1 MLAGILS
8 LGLCPKNCLIL
19 LTMPQRI
26 FKCTLMIER
35 FSLKELYS
43 CVSDHIIW
51 ILLKKLVKKWRHLM
65 KFFYALLN
73 LWMLIIFILLNEQQ
87 VEELV
92 LIGIDSDFYLVLAVT
107 FL

>member
-1 MLAGILS
+1 
-8 LGLCPKNCLIL
+8 
-19 LTMPQRI
+19 
-26 FKCTLMIER
+26 
-35 FSLKELYS
+35 
-43 CVSDHIIW
+43 
-51 ILLKKLVKKWRHLM
+51 M